1 MDTQTILKYVMNS
14 PENTNPNVLK
24 GMLDELSEGGGGS
37 SDFSTANVTVDI
49 TAVTD
54 DDYVYNIIMPYISEG
69 NGHKDSRGSA
79 NYWSLSGGVGTYQ
92 AILTGEGVIAIVAV
106 PTNGNIETSGNIG
119 SAMVPV
125 DEGNQAFLI
134 TGDCTIA
141 IS

>member
-1 MDTQTILKYVMNS
+1 MA
-14 PENTNPNVLK
+14 NTLPTTMEYFDNLL
-24 GMLDELSEGGGGS
+24 GEQLTDGGGSGGGS
-37 SDFSTANVTVDI
+37 SDFSTASVTVDI

-54 DDYVYNIIMPYISEG
+54 DDYNYNIIMPYISEG

-92 AILTGEGVIAIVAV
+92 AILTGEGVIAIVSV
-106 PTNGNIETSGNIG
+106 PSNGEITTSGNIG

-134 TGDCTIA
+134 TGDCTLT